1 MSGKNFFYYYFRKN
15 YNCCNENC
23 VNKRVALIS
32 FLHCNLM
39 TELYMLMSGNL
50 TKIEMVTNEW
60 EQKRKVK
67 TDLLNYVRTIVLIP
81 GFIYINCLHL

>member
-1 MSGKNFFYYYFRKN
+1 
-15 YNCCNENC
+15 
-23 VNKRVALIS
+23 
-32 FLHCNLM
+32 
-39 TELYMLMSGNL
+39 MLMSGNL

-81 GFIYINCLHL
+81 GFIYINCFTLVTTF